1 MRVQM
6 MVICLLMGFAALQ
19 SCKTAGGSST
29 KDLGAAPAG
38 ENAKSRVNTSANGV
52 KKLNSQDSE
61 KFMLALAPISGSSSF
76 DMYVASC
83 TNSMGHP
90 PYCSSRVLREEG
102 ENKMLPANSAK
113 VLWDMLDVVFHMEA
127 DRMDFGTMGYVI
139 INIHCA
145 KSNIDGTSLCTFSR
159 G

>member
-6 MVICLLMGFAALQ
+6 IAICLLMGFAAVQ

-29 KDLGAAPAG
+29 KDVGAAPAG
-38 ENAKSRVNTSANGV
+38 ESANSRVNTSANGI

-61 KFMLALAPISGSSSF
+61 KFMLALAPTSGSSSF
-76 DMYVASC
+76 DMYAAFCSD
-83 TNSMGHP
+83 SMGFQP
-90 PYCSSRVLREEG
+90 DCRTYLSKEG
-102 ENKMLPANSAK
+102 ESKKLPSNSAK
-113 VLWDMLDVVFHMEA
+113 VLWDILEVVFHMEA
-127 DRMDFGTMGYVI
+127 DRLDYGTKGYTI
-139 INIHCA
+139 KNIHCA